1 MIKILENERAYH
13 GAKSA
18 LVFCCGLEDGPGS
31 HTSSRSPALSP
42 EFASLLSIHT
52 AAACFSNIQII
63 M

>member
-1 MIKILENERAYH
+1 MIKILENKEIAYH

-18 LVFCCGLEDGPGS
+18 LKFCCGLEDGPGS
-31 HTSSRSPALSP
+31 QTSAGSSALSP

-52 AAACFSNIQII
+52 AAACNIQII